1 MNTRFLKHLA
11 GGCALAFAASSA
23 LADPI
28 SAWDYEVA
36 LSWGT
41 TGEQAPTFNRSNAGK
56 QYISSTLISWG
67 ESKSQPDSWYA
78 TRPDLSG
85 RSAVQITNTPAT
97 GIVLTDGAAV
107 PTNTITHYN
116 NVVSNSYGTLT
127 TATIIADVK
136 LWAPGHADGD
146 DPLVSEQNIFQIYFV
161 ETPNTSGTCVP
172 GSTSVCDD
180 VFVLTMGTL
189 NKNFEYGGFVYYVS
203 MFEETNALDS
213 LNNIACT
220 RAGSG
225 TPCIGFMTPE
235 SQATP
240 ARFAFTI
247 TSKPVVVQVP
257 EPGMMALFGL
267 GLLGIGAARRRKA
280 A

>member
-28 SAWDYEVA
+28 PAWDYEVA

-41 TGEQAPTFNRSNAGK
+41 SGADAPTFDSTAGRK
-56 QYISSTLISWG
+56 YISSTLISWG
-67 ESKSQPDSWYA
+67 ATQSGWNDADYA
-78 TRPDLSG
+78 AAPNVTG

-116 NVVSNSYGTLT
+116 NVVSSSYGTLT

-136 LWAPGHADGD
+136 LWAPGHEDGD

-189 NKNFEYGGFVYYVS
+189 NKSFEYGGFVYYVS